1 MNKSL
6 STSAPSSVDAPRAR
20 RPGRPARPDAAAM
33 REQLLDIATGL
44 FAAQGVAATT
54 IAHIAQRAAVT
65 PAMLHYYFKS
75 RDQLIDA
82 VVLERVVPVIGFVW
96 SPVPLASDAK
106 GGDADSGDDGK
117 STKPAPAASPDP
129 AAAARG
135 YLVEIV
141 KRIVQSATDRPWLP
155 ALWIHE
161 VVNEGGQL
169 RERVLPHVPTERLAA
184 FAAVIGQAQQRGAI
198 TPGVEPRL
206 VFLSILGLT
215 LLPLATSNLW
225 RRLWQGNPPMQAID
239 TDAIADHAI
248 AMLTGGLFSPP
259 AQPADAT

>member
-1 MNKSL
+1 MCPIPPP
-6 STSAPSSVDAPRAR
+6 APR
-20 RPGRPARPDAAAM
+20 RPGRPARPDNAAM
-33 REQLLDIATGL
+33 RAQLLDIATGL
-44 FAAQGVAATT
+44 FASQGVAATT

-65 PAMLHYYFKS
+65 PAMVHYYFKS

-82 VVLERVVPVIGFVW
+82 VVQERVLPVIGYVW
-96 SPVPLASDAK
+96 APVPLAW
-106 GGDADSGDDGK
+106 DAD
-117 STKPAPAASPDP
+117 ASQDP

-141 KRIVQSATDRPWLP
+141 NRIVQSATERPWLP
-155 ALWIHE
+155 ALWMHE

-169 RERVLPHVPTERLAA
+169 RERVLPHLPAGRLQA
-184 FAAVIGQAQQRGAI
+184 FAGLIEHAQRLGAV

-215 LLPLATSNLW
+215 LLPLATSSLW
-225 RRLWQGNPPMQAID
+225 RRIWQGDAQAQAID
-239 TDAIADHAI
+239 TDAIAAHAI

-259 AQPADAT
+259 ASPCAAP

>member
-1 MNKSL
+1 M
-6 STSAPSSVDAPRAR
+6 RAR
-20 RPGRPARPDAAAM
+20 
-33 REQLLDIATGL
+33 LLEIATGL
-44 FAAQGVAATT
+44 FALQGVAATT

-65 PAMLHYYFKS
+65 PAMVHYYFKS

-82 VVLERVVPVIGFVW
+82 VVQERVLPVIGYVW
-96 SPVPLASDAK
+96 APVPVALDASQ
-106 GGDADSGDDGK
+106 
-117 STKPAPAASPDP
+117 DP

-135 YLVEIV
+135 FLAEIV
-141 KRIVQSATDRPWLP
+141 KRIVQSATQQPWLP
-155 ALWIHE
+155 SLWMHE

-169 RERVLPHVPTERLAA
+169 RERVLPHLPSDRLQA
-184 FAAVIGQAQQRGAI
+184 FAGMIGQAQRQGAI

-225 RRLWQGNPPMQAID
+225 RRIWQGDAQAQAID
-239 TDAIADHAI
+239 TDAIAAHAI

-259 AQPADAT
+259 APPPAL

>member
-1 MNKSL
+1 MP
-6 STSAPSSVDAPRAR
+6 SATRPPPR
-20 RPGRPARPDAAAM
+20 RPGRPPRPDNATARAN
-33 REQLLDIATGL
+33 LLDLATQL

-54 IAHIAQRAAVT
+54 IANIAQRAGVT

-82 VVLERVVPVIGFVW
+82 VVLERIVPVIGFVW
-96 SPVPLASDAK
+96 APVPLET
-106 GGDADSGDDGK
+106 GGAVGGS
-117 STKPAPAASPDP
+117 ADP

-135 YLVEIV
+135 FIIEVV
-141 KRIVQSATDRPWLP
+141 GRVVQSATEKPWLP
-155 ALWIHE
+155 SLWMHE

-169 RERVLPHVPTERLAA
+169 RDRVLRHLPSDRLQA
-184 FAAVIGQAQQRGAI
+184 FAGLIAECQRRGAI

-225 RRLWQGNPPMQAID
+225 RRIWQDDAVAQSID
-239 TDAIADHAI
+239 NEAIAAHAI
-248 AMLTGGLFSPP
+248 AMLTGGLFAPAASPP
-259 AQPADAT
+259 PTSSGR

>member
-1 MNKSL
+1 MCPVPPP
-6 STSAPSSVDAPRAR
+6 APR
-20 RPGRPARPDAAAM
+20 RPGRPARPDNAAM
-33 REQLLDIATGL
+33 RARLLEIATGL
-44 FAAQGVAATT
+44 FALQGVAATT

-65 PAMLHYYFKS
+65 PAMVHYYFKS

-82 VVLERVVPVIGFVW
+82 VVQERVLPVIGYVW
-96 SPVPLASDAK
+96 APVPVALDASQ
-106 GGDADSGDDGK
+106 
-117 STKPAPAASPDP
+117 DP

-135 YLVEIV
+135 FLAEIV
-141 KRIVQSATDRPWLP
+141 KRIVQSATQQPWLP
-155 ALWIHE
+155 SLWMHE

-169 RERVLPHVPTERLAA
+169 RERVLPHLPSDRLQA
-184 FAAVIGQAQQRGAI
+184 FAGMIGQAQRQGAI

-225 RRLWQGNPPMQAID
+225 RRIWQGEAQAQAID
-239 TDAIADHAI
+239 TEAIAAHAI

-259 AQPADAT
+259 APPLAL

>member
-1 MNKSL
+1 MS
-6 STSAPSSVDAPRAR
+6 SATRPPAR
-20 RPGRPARPDAAAM
+20 RPGRPPRPDNAAA
-33 REQLLDIATGL
+33 RANLLDLATQL

-54 IAHIAQRAAVT
+54 IANIAQRAGVT

-82 VVLERVVPVIGFVW
+82 VVLERIVPVIGFVW
-96 SPVPLASDAK
+96 APVPLE
-106 GGDADSGDDGK
+106 GGGAVIDG
-117 STKPAPAASPDP
+117 APATGPGALPDP

-135 YLVEIV
+135 FITEVV
-141 KRIVQSATDRPWLP
+141 GRVVQSATEKPWLP
-155 ALWIHE
+155 SLWMHE

-169 RERVLPHVPTERLAA
+169 RDRVLRHLPSDRLQA
-184 FAAVIGQAQQRGAI
+184 FAGLIAECQRRGAI

-225 RRLWQGNPPMQAID
+225 RRIWQDDPVAQSIGN
-239 TDAIADHAI
+239 DAIAAHAI
-248 AMLTGGLFSPP
+248 AMLTGGLFAPSLPSPTP
-259 AQPADAT
+259 GR

>member
-1 MNKSL
+1 MCPVPPP
-6 STSAPSSVDAPRAR
+6 APR
-20 RPGRPARPDAAAM
+20 RPGRPARPDNAAM
-33 REQLLDIATGL
+33 RARLLEIATGL
-44 FAAQGVAATT
+44 FALQGVAATT

-65 PAMLHYYFKS
+65 PAMVHYYFKS

-82 VVLERVVPVIGFVW
+82 VVQERVLPVIGYVW
-96 SPVPLASDAK
+96 APVPVALDASQ
-106 GGDADSGDDGK
+106 
-117 STKPAPAASPDP
+117 DP

-135 YLVEIV
+135 FLAEIV
-141 KRIVQSATDRPWLP
+141 KRIVQSATQQPWLP
-155 ALWIHE
+155 SLWMHE

-169 RERVLPHVPTERLAA
+169 RERVLPHLPSDRLQA
-184 FAAVIGQAQQRGAI
+184 FAGMIGQAQRQGAI

-225 RRLWQGNPPMQAID
+225 RRIWQGDAQAQAID
-239 TDAIADHAI
+239 TEAIAAHAI

-259 AQPADAT
+259 APPPAL

>member
-1 MNKSL
+1 
-6 STSAPSSVDAPRAR
+6 
-20 RPGRPARPDAAAM
+20 PGRPARPDNAAM
-33 REQLLDIATGL
+33 RARLLEIATGL
-44 FAAQGVAATT
+44 FALQGVAATT

-65 PAMLHYYFKS
+65 PAMVHYYFKS

-82 VVLERVVPVIGFVW
+82 VVQERVLPVIGYVW
-96 SPVPLASDAK
+96 APVPVALDASQ
-106 GGDADSGDDGK
+106 
-117 STKPAPAASPDP
+117 DP

-135 YLVEIV
+135 FLAEIV
-141 KRIVQSATDRPWLP
+141 KRIVQSATQQPWLP
-155 ALWIHE
+155 SLWMHE

-169 RERVLPHVPTERLAA
+169 RERVLPHLPSDRLQA
-184 FAAVIGQAQQRGAI
+184 FAGMIGQAQRQGAI

-225 RRLWQGNPPMQAID
+225 RRIWQGDAQAQAID
-239 TDAIADHAI
+239 TEAIAAHAI

-259 AQPADAT
+259 APPPAL

>member
-1 MNKSL
+1 MCPVPPP
-6 STSAPSSVDAPRAR
+6 APR
-20 RPGRPARPDAAAM
+20 RPGRPVRPDNAAM
-33 REQLLDIATGL
+33 RADLLGIATGL

-65 PAMLHYYFKS
+65 PAMVHYYFKN

-82 VVLERVVPVIGFVW
+82 VVQERVLPVIGYVW
-96 SPVPLASDAK
+96 APVPVTLDA
-106 GGDADSGDDGK
+106 GQ
-117 STKPAPAASPDP
+117 DP

-135 YLVEIV
+135 FLAEIV
-141 KRIVQSATDRPWLP
+141 KRIVQSATQQPWLP
-155 ALWIHE
+155 ALWMHE

-169 RERVLPHVPTERLAA
+169 RERVLPHLPSDRLQA
-184 FAAVIGQAQQRGAI
+184 FAGLIGQAQRQGVI

-225 RRLWQGNPPMQAID
+225 RRIWQGDAQAQAID
-239 TDAIADHAI
+239 TDAIAAHAI

-259 AQPADAT
+259 APPPAP

>member
-1 MNKSL
+1 MCPVPPP
-6 STSAPSSVDAPRAR
+6 APR
-20 RPGRPARPDAAAM
+20 RPGRPVRPDNAAM
-33 REQLLDIATGL
+33 RADLLGIATGL

-65 PAMLHYYFKS
+65 PAMVHYYFKN

-82 VVLERVVPVIGFVW
+82 VVQERVLPVIGYVW
-96 SPVPLASDAK
+96 APVPVTLDP
-106 GGDADSGDDGK
+106 GQ
-117 STKPAPAASPDP
+117 DP

-135 YLVEIV
+135 FLAEIV
-141 KRIVQSATDRPWLP
+141 KRIVQSATQQPWLP
-155 ALWIHE
+155 ALWMHE

-169 RERVLPHVPTERLAA
+169 RERVLPHLPSDRLQA
-184 FAAVIGQAQQRGAI
+184 FAGLIAQAQRQGVI

-225 RRLWQGNPPMQAID
+225 RRIWQGDAQAQAID
-239 TDAIADHAI
+239 TDAIAAHAI

-259 AQPADAT
+259 APPPAP

>member
-1 MNKSL
+1 MS
-6 STSAPSSVDAPRAR
+6 SATRPSAR
-20 RPGRPARPDAAAM
+20 RPGRPPRPDNAAA
-33 REQLLDIATGL
+33 RANLLDLATQL

-54 IAHIAQRAAVT
+54 ITNLAQRAGVT

-82 VVLERVVPVIGFVW
+82 VVLERIVPVIGFVW
-96 SPVPLASDAK
+96 APVPLEGDGAGA
-106 GGDADSGDDGK
+106 GGAGAGGSAAG
-117 STKPAPAASPDP
+117 AASRGTAAPPDP

-135 YLVEIV
+135 FITEVV
-141 KRIVQSATDRPWLP
+141 GRVVQSATEKPWLP
-155 ALWIHE
+155 SLWMHE

-169 RERVLPHVPTERLAA
+169 RDRVLRHLPSDRLQA
-184 FAAVIGQAQQRGAI
+184 FAGLIAECQRRGAI

-225 RRLWQGNPPMQAID
+225 RRIWQDDPVAQSID
-239 TDAIADHAI
+239 NEAIAAHAI
-248 AMLTGGLFSPP
+248 AMLTGGLFAPSLPSPTP
-259 AQPADAT
+259 GR